1 MFSQIKSVGRPAYFC
16 LSCFARTLTTATI
29 AELEMGNLACL
40 FGVFFVDASNRR
52 KESFATGH
60 PLFRIDL
67 NALMD
72 GFD

>member
-1 MFSQIKSVGRPAYFC
+1 
-16 LSCFARTLTTATI
+16 LTTATI
-29 AELEMGNLACL
+29 AGLEMGNLACL